1 MKNIWIA
8 AVIFFVFLS
17 SQVLGEEDKKSS
29 FRCPITPKQKIDRGP
44 YKLEERNN
52 LTRKPGSTL
61 QADGEVITIHGTLLD
76 EACVPISD
84 AIIELWQPNKNGV
97 YQYKKYGKNEK
108 NKILNDENFIGSGT
122 AVTNNLGEF
131 SFVTIDSPKINIRVR
146 HEDFKPFETMIH
158 LNNLPFTT
166 TENEYELEFIEIG
179 DKLYSYNIVLKGKNK
194 YRSF

>member
-1 MKNIWIA
+1 
-8 AVIFFVFLS
+8 LS
-17 SQVLGEEDKKSS
+17 SQTLGEDAKKSS
-29 FRCPITPKQKIDRGP
+29 FRCPVTPKQKIDRGP

-52 LTRKPGSTL
+52 LTRKSGSTL
-61 QADGEVITIHGTLLD
+61 QADGEIIAIQGTLLD

-131 SFVTIDSPKINIRVR
+131 SFITIDSTKINIRVR
-146 HEDFKPFETMIH
+146 HEDFKAFETMIH
-158 LNNLPFTT
+158 LNDLPFTT

-179 DKLYSYNIVLKGKNK
+179 DKQYSYNIVLKGKNK